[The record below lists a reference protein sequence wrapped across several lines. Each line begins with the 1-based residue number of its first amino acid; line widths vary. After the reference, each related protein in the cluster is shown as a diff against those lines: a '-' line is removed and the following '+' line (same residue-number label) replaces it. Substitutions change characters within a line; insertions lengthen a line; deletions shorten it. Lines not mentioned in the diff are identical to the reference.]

1 MNNDSR
7 IIIFTSPSGAGKTTL
22 VKHLLSKYKDR
33 LGFSVS
39 ATTRKRRDGEQE
51 GIHYHYL
58 SEAEFLEHIR
68 NHQFIEWE
76 EVYPGLYYGTLTT
89 ELERLRELG
98 KNLVLDID
106 VKGALNVKQKFGSK
120 VLTVF
125 VKPPS
130 PEILVERLKQRGTE
144 SAEEL
149 EKRIERMNFELSHED
164 YFDAIIVND
173 ALQDALLEAERLVE
187 GFLGIKSERTTFL

>member
-1 MNNDSR
+1 MDNIGR

-22 VKHLLSKYKDR
+22 VRHLLSKYNDR

-51 GIHYHYL
+51 GVHYYFL
-58 SEAEFLEHIR
+58 SESEFLKHIR
-68 NHQFIEWE
+68 EHAFIESE
-76 EVYPGLYYGTLTT
+76 EVYPGLFYGTLKS
-89 ELERLRELG
+89 EVERLHKVG

-106 VKGALNVKQKFGSK
+106 VKGALNVKNLYQDK
-120 VLTVF
+120 VLAVF

-144 SAEEL
+144 SPEEL
-149 EKRIERMNFELSHED
+149 KKRIERMNFELSHED

-173 ALQDALLEAERLVE
+173 ALEDALREAERLVE
-187 GFLGIKSERTTFL
+187 GFLGIRSGYTTF